1 MIPSPDWDNI
11 IRQID
16 YTFVR
21 TLRRRLTA
29 VPLFT
34 PYQVRDLGVKTL
46 NWKRYNDDAAGATIS
61 MTIPG
66 FSPTAGTGPDTF
78 TLDLPVFTKDSHWD
92 LRDRLAAAAS
102 GVDTVEA
109 DIKAFS
115 LAQDINAYLYRG
127 RTNGPG
133 ATVGILNHADIL
145 TVDNSASTNWTVGND
160 MVKDLNFGIKT
171 LMNAQHWGPYTLL
184 MNPAD
189 SDLWGG
195 FITNTSA
202 QARDRKPDLIQNV
215 IYDKEC
221 DVNQAFLIEV
231 DPINYDAVVPS
242 EFGEVGRVNRLV
254 RSDPILQDLDMRW
267 MTALAPRVK
276 HGDGVLK
283 LTFDRS

>member
-29 VPLFT
+29 APLFT

-46 NWKRYNDDAAGATIS
+46 AWKKYNDDAAGATIS
-61 MTIPG
+61 MTIPA
-66 FSPTAGTGPDTF
+66 FSPTAGTGPDSF

-92 LRDRLAAAAS
+92 VRDRLAAAAS

-115 LAQDINAYLYRG
+115 MAQDINTYLYKG
-127 RTNGPG
+127 RTGGPG
-133 ATVGILNHADIL
+133 AATGILNDSAVVA
-145 TVDNSASTNWTVGND
+145 VDNSSSTNWTVGND
-160 MVKDLNFGIKT
+160 MIKDLNYAVKS

-184 MNPAD
+184 MHPAD
-189 SDLWGG
+189 SDLWGA

-221 DVNQAFLIEV
+221 AQNKAFLIEV
-231 DPINYDAVVPS
+231 DPVNYDCVVPS

-254 RSDPILQDLDMRW
+254 RSDPIL
-267 MTALAPRVK
+267 
-276 HGDGVLK
+276 
-283 LTFDRS
+283 DRKSVV